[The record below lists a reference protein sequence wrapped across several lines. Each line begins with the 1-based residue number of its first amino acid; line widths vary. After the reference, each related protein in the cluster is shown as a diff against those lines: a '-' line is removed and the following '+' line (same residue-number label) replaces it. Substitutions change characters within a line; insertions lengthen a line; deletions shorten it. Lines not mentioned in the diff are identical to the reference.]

1 MDRGEVVEDRDPPE
15 LDPTICSFPKDPF
28 LSLN

>member
-15 LDPTICSFPKDPF
+15 LDTKICSFPEDPL